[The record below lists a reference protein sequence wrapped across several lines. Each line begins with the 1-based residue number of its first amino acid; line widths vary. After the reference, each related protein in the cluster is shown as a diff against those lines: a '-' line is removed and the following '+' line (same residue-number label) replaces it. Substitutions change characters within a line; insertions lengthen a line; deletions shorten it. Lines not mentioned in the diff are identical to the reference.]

1 MFNKLYDD
9 LYARELR
16 TTIKRIFT
24 EDDKN
29 CIQLEDNIFYPKGGG
44 QKGDRG
50 TLIIDGKNIQIID
63 TFKDQYSDD
72 GVLIITKEQVDES
85 NVGKDI
91 KCSLDWNFR
100 YNQMKLHTSVH
111 LHHCMIERVAGKK
124 MPYPQV
130 SSIEETGFAFNRY
143 DSKEITEE
151 LVDKASGEFRKVIS
165 GGAEV
170 TTYPDAEKVSFRWW
184 ECLGYKIP
192 CGGTHVKDISE
203 IGEVNIKYSA
213 KKGKPTV
220 KITLV

>member
-1 MFNKLYDD
+1 M
-9 LYARELR
+9 RELR
-16 TTIKRIFT
+16 TRIKSIFT

-44 QKGDRG
+44 QRGDKGI
-50 TLIIDGKNIQIID
+50 LIIDGKNIQIID
-63 TFKDQYSDD
+63 TLKDQYSDD
-72 GVLIITKEQVDES
+72 GVLIITEEQVDES
-85 NVGKDI
+85 NVGKDVE
-91 KCSLDWNFR
+91 CSLDWDFR

-111 LHHCMIERVAGKK
+111 LHHCIIERVAGKK

-143 DSKEITEE
+143 ESKEITEE
-151 LVDKASGEFRKVIS
+151 LIDKANSEFRKVIS
-165 GGAEV
+165 EGAEV
-170 TTYPDAEKVSFRWW
+170 TTYPDAEKAGFRWW

-203 IGEVNIKYSA
+203 IGEVSIKYST

-220 KITLV
+220 KITLA